1 MLSRFDTVPERDRQT
16 DRQTDRIAVS
26 ISRVSIIAAAVFIC
40 MTMNTTLNGLLY
52 VTIWRRYTMILR
64 HSGPKVIRSVI
75 HYTCYDT
82 PALDARKN

>member
-75 HYTCYDT
+75 HSTCYDT